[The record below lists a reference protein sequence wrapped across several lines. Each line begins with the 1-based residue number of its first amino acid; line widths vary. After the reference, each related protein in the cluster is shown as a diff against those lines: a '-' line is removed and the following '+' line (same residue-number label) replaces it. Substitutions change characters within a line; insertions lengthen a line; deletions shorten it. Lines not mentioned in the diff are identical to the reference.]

1 MAKVQFE
8 KFTISN
14 REKIFETATNYESFQ
29 TKLPQFF
36 PSVRIVSVRP
46 KTTLV
51 EEHLNLAGKEIIV
64 MVKHVVDFPS
74 LHETFFVGGDAKG
87 THITEKYEETSKGTR
102 ILLTVEFKPK
112 LSFRF
117 SGFLGHEKIENDF
130 SKIMDQLILIS
141 ES

>member
-29 TKLPQFF
+29 TKIPYFF
-36 PSVRIVSVRP
+36 PSIRIVSVRP
-46 KTTLV
+46 NTTLV
-51 EEHLNLAGKEIIV
+51 EEHLNLAGKELIV
-64 MVKHVVDFPS
+64 MAKHTVEFPS

-87 THITEKYEETSKGTR
+87 THITEKYEETPKGTK

-112 LSFRF
+112 GPIRF
-117 SGFLGHEKIENDF
+117 SGILGRKKFENAF
-130 SKIMDQLILIS
+130 SKIMDQLISIS